1 VTATQARLGSGWAFP
16 VQPRSTGGDL
26 AYAAGA
32 EKVREAILLVLRTE
46 PGERVMRP
54 TFGCGLR
61 RFLAEPNTVATR
73 ARLVQQVT
81 AAIEAWEPR
90 VRLREVTATGSAED
104 PALVLLTI
112 HYEHA
117 RDAGPGLLVYP
128 FYLEG

>member
-1 VTATQARLGSGWAFP
+1 VTAAQARLGSGWGFP
-16 VQPRSTGGDL
+16 VQPGANSGDL

-32 EKVREAILLVLRTE
+32 EKVRQAILLVLRTE

-61 RFLAEPNTVATR
+61 RYLAEPNTVATR
-73 ARLVQQVT
+73 ALLVRQVT
-81 AAIEAWEPR
+81 TAIEVWEPR
-90 VRLREVTATGSAED
+90 VRLREVTATAGDD

-112 HYEHA
+112 RYEHT
-117 RDAGPGLLVYP
+117 RDASPGLLIYP